1 MSHCYQRKTF
11 EGWQYNLFAMMHG
24 RSVAEIQGVVNEL
37 VEGEKTESF
46 ELLPTTAE
54 LKKQPIRYG
63 FRES

>member
-1 MSHCYQRKTF
+1 MF
-11 EGWQYNLFAMMHG
+11 EGWQYNLLAMMHG

-46 ELLPTTAE
+46 ELLPTTVE